1 MTDPFK
7 KPSEVEST
15 GGEFAKFP
23 DFVGETVLIQPTV
36 YEDGLTG
43 KFTKKDET
51 YDRVTADVT
60 VIDLR
65 NPTDSVKHESM
76 WITQGRII
84 GKTKGDRVEVFDP
97 GPRGSGEVFTAVASM
112 YLLTPAICFLV
123 VHLGTTAAAMPFA
136 QAAPPPSG
144 PGLGPAGPVV
154 GAALRAAK

>member
-15 GGEFAKFP
+15 AGEFAKFP

-84 GKTKGDRVEVFDP
+84 GKTKGEIGNMVLGKLVRPKPTASEPNPAYDLEDPSEAEVDAA
-97 GPRGSGEVFTAVASM
+97 RK
-112 YLLTPAICFLV
+112 FLA
-123 VHLGTTAAAMPFA
+123 GDESEPPF
-136 QAAPPPSG
+136 
-144 PGLGPAGPVV
+144 
-154 GAALRAAK
+154 